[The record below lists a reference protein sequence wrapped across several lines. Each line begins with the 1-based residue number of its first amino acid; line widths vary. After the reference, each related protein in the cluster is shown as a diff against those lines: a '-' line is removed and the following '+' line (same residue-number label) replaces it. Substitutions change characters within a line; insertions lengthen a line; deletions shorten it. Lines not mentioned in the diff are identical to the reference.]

1 MSKYKDKHR
10 NISII
15 IHNLKEEYSKKFG
28 KKMPLS
34 YEPMLNM
41 AAKLVK
47 EGRYVEWQKTK
58 EGNEI
63 LKQV

>member
-28 KKMPLS
+28 KKMPAS

-41 AAKLVK
+41 AAKMVK
-47 EGRYVEWQKTK
+47 NGRFMQWEKTVD
-58 EGNEI
+58 GNEI
-63 LKQV
+63 IR